1 MIKMNCFHLTPGSL
15 GQAVITDL
23 HCLAIVDVNPSHF
36 SYDEVSC
43 LGLNIVYFVLVLVVK
58 INFDLID
65 LVVARVVGVEVAV
78 ASSLLNVPGG
88 VVLVRGGGVPRAVV
102 FVVGSRVVNVGLGHV
117 ANRVVKVRSRVG
129 LQVLTV
135 RVWSCCGCCTCCG
148 CGCWCGC
155 SLCGQIIVV
164 AVGC

>member
-15 GQAVITDL
+15 GQAIITDL

-65 LVVARVVGVEVAV
+65 LVVAWVVGVKVAV
-78 ASSLLNVPGG
+78 SVLVQVPGG
-88 VVLVRGGGVPRAVV
+88 VVVVGGSRVPGAVV
-102 FVVGSRVVNVGLGHV
+102 LVVGSVVVNVGRGLV
-117 ANRVVKVRSRVG
+117 ANRVVMVGPGVG

-135 RVWSCCGCCTCCG
+135 RVGG
-148 CGCWCGC
+148 GGCWG
-155 SLCGQIIVV
+155 GR
-164 AVGC
+164 GW

>member
-58 INFDLID
+58 INFDLVD
-65 LVVARVVGVEVAV
+65 LVVAWVVAVMVAV
-78 ASSLLNVPGG
+78 AVLQVPRG
-88 VVLVRGGGVPRAVV
+88 VVLVRRSHVTSV
-102 FVVGSRVVNVGLGHV
+102 VVNVGRSLV
-117 ANRVVKVRSRVG
+117 TNRVMMVRSRVG
-129 LQVLTV
+129 LQILTV
-135 RVWSCCGCCTCCG
+135 RVW
-148 CGCWCGC
+148 GC
-155 SLCGQIIVV
+155 SSCGGCAGQIVVV

>member
-1 MIKMNCFHLTPGSL
+1 MNCFHLTPGPL

-23 HCLAIVDVNPSHF
+23 NCLAIVDVNPSNF

-65 LVVARVVGVEVAV
+65 LVVAWVVGVKVAV
-78 ASSLLNVPGG
+78 AVLQVPGG
-88 VVLVRGGGVPRAVV
+88 VVMVRRSNVTSAVM
-102 FVVGSRVVNVGLGHV
+102 FIVGSFVVNVGLGHV
-117 ANRVVKVRSRVG
+117 ANRVVKIRSGVG

-135 RVWSCCGCCTCCG
+135 RVGSCG
-148 CGCWCGC
+148 
-155 SLCGQIIVV
+155 
-164 AVGC
+164 

>member
-65 LVVARVVGVEVAV
+65 LIVAWVVAVKVAV
-78 ASSLLNVPGG
+78 AVLQVPRG
-88 VVLVRGGGVPRAVV
+88 VVVVGRSYVTSAVML
-102 FVVGSRVVNVGLGHV
+102 VVGSRVVNVGHGLV
-117 ANRVVKVRSRVG
+117 ANRVMMIRSRVG
-129 LQVLTV
+129 LQILTV
-135 RVWSCCGCCTCCG
+135 NVW
-148 CGCWCGC
+148 GC
-155 SLCGQIIVV
+155 SCGSGGGGGCCGQIVVV
-164 AVGC
+164 AVRC